1 MIFQDLTPYSLT
13 IFFLINLGIGLTTLP
28 VGAGLFVG
36 CTVGKITV
44 EEATK
49 STLALWPAMIIVLLL
64 VTFIPW
70 LTMFLPDLIK

>member
-1 MIFQDLTPYSLT
+1 MIFQDLTLYSSL
-13 IFFLINLGIGLTTLP
+13 FFLINLGIGLTTPP

-44 EEATK
+44 GEAAK
-49 STLALWPAMIIVLLL
+49 STLALWPALIIVLLL

-70 LTMFLPDLIK
+70 LTMFLPNLIR